1 MELLLPQGTR
11 PHIIGHR
18 GALDCAPENTMASFR
33 EALAQGADLIELD
46 VQMSA
51 DGQLVVIHDQT
62 LERTTNGRGL
72 VADTT
77 LAEIQALD
85 AGSWF
90 SPEFAGERVP
100 ELSEVLAWIK
110 GKAGLAIEIKNGPIF
125 YEGIEQKIVGAL
137 KRYDMIEHTIVISFD
152 HPCLYRI
159 KKLCPELNTG
169 ILVVSRLLDPVTT
182 AGDVG
187 ATAIV
192 ALWALVT
199 RADVEV
205 CHGAGLA
212 VSTWGSH
219 NPDYEYLL
227 SISVDAL
234 TADHPAAVWEIVRE
248 RYPSENMRP
257 DS

>member
-1 MELLLPQGTR
+1 MKWVLPRGTR
-11 PHIIGHR
+11 PYIIGHR
-18 GALDCAPENTMASFR
+18 GALACAPENTMASFR
-33 EALAQGADLIELD
+33 EALAQGIDLVELD

-62 LERTTNGRGL
+62 LERTTDGRGF
-72 VADTT
+72 VADTP
-77 LAEIQALD
+77 LAELQALD

-90 SPEFAGERVP
+90 SPQFAGERVP

-110 GKAGLAIEIKNGPIF
+110 GKAGLVVEVKNGPVF
-125 YEGIEQKIVGAL
+125 YAGIEQKIVEAL
-137 KRYDMIEHTIVISFD
+137 EQHDMVEQTMVVSFD

-159 KKLCPELNTG
+159 KKLRPELNTG
-169 ILVVSRLLDPVTT
+169 ILVASRLLDPVTT

-187 ATAIV
+187 AAAIV

-199 RADVEV
+199 KADVEV

-212 VSTWGSH
+212 VCTWGR

-234 TADHPAAVWEIVRE
+234 TADHPAALWELVGQK
-248 RYPSENMRP
+248 
-257 DS
+257 

>member
-1 MELLLPQGTR
+1 MKWLLSSGRR
-11 PHIIGHR
+11 PYIIGHR

-33 EALAQGADLIELD
+33 EGLAQGADLIELD

-72 VADTT
+72 VADTP
-77 LAEIQALD
+77 LAELRALD

-90 SPEFAGERVP
+90 SPEFAGERVLA
-100 ELSEVLAWIK
+100 LSEVLAWIK
-110 GKAGLAIEIKNGPIF
+110 GKAGLVVEIKNGPIF
-125 YEGIEQKIVGAL
+125 YEGIEQKIVEAL
-137 KRYDMIEHTIVISFD
+137 KQYEMLEQAMVISFD

-159 KKLCPELNTG
+159 KEICPELNTG
-169 ILVVSRLLDPVTT
+169 LLVVSRLLDPVTT

-187 ATAIV
+187 AAAIV
-192 ALWALVT
+192 ALWTMVT
-199 RADVEV
+199 KADVEV

-212 VSTWGSH
+212 VCTWGR

-234 TADHPAAVWEIVRE
+234 SADHPAALLELVGQK
-248 RYPSENMRP
+248 YPDEASQ
-257 DS
+257 